1 MAWLLGFI
9 DLRELLSIYQLRIVL
24 RGISPLIWRRVL
36 VPSKTTLAHLHA
48 ILQILF
54 AWSDE
59 HLHSFHIHG
68 REYGSS
74 GASTHDVWLHDLCL
88 HRGERF
94 RYVYDFGAYWECDI
108 RLEALLPLAPRRVYP
123 ICTGGKRAAPPE
135 DCQGAWGYLERLDQH
150 RLYPPLEAM
159 GVVAEALTTLLE
171 ADPQTSVREALGDL
185 DEFREA
191 VDCLQAYQAFQPEHF
206 DRCEINTQL
215 HSLAW
220 SVEEPL

>member
-1 MAWLLGFI
+1 MTTSAT
-9 DLRELLSIYQLRIVL
+9 LLSIYQLRIVL
-24 RGISPLIWRRVL
+24 RSISPLIWRRVL
-36 VPSKTTLAHLHA
+36 VRSDTTLSHLHT
-48 ILQILF
+48 ILQIVF

-74 GASTHDVWLHDLCL
+74 RTPTRGVRLRDFCL

-94 RYVYDFGAYWECDI
+94 RYVYDFGAHWECDI

-123 ICTGGKRAAPPE
+123 VCLGDKHAAPSE
-135 DCQGAWGYLERLDQH
+135 DCWGAWGYMERLDQH

-159 GVVAEALTTLLE
+159 QVVAEAISTLLAAE
-171 ADPQTSVREALGDL
+171 PQTSVREALGEL

-191 VDCLQAYQAFQPEHF
+191 VDCLDAYQQFRPDHF
-206 DRCEINTQL
+206 DRHAIHTQL
-215 HSLAW
+215 QSQGW
-220 SVEEPL
+220 PEGETP

>member
-1 MAWLLGFI
+1 MTSTATP
-9 DLRELLSIYQLRIVL
+9 LSIYQLRIVL

-36 VPSKTTLAHLHA
+36 VPSNTTLAHLHT

-68 REYGSS
+68 KEYGSS
-74 GASTHDVWLHDLCL
+74 GAQSHDVRLYGLHL
-88 HRGERF
+88 HCGERF

-108 RLEALLPLAPRRVYP
+108 RLEALLPLARRHLYP
-123 ICTGGKRAAPPE
+123 VCTGGKRAAPPE
-135 DCQGAWGYLERLDQH
+135 DCRGAWGYLERLDQH

-185 DEFREA
+185 DAFHEA
-191 VDCLQAYQAFQPEHF
+191 VDCLEAYEQFRPDHF
-206 DRCEINTQL
+206 DRHEVNTQL
-215 HSLAW
+215 QSLVW
-220 SVEEPL
+220 SAEETV

>member
-1 MAWLLGFI
+1 MTTATP
-9 DLRELLSIYQLRIVL
+9 LLSIYQLRVVL

-36 VPSKTTLAHLHA
+36 VHSHTTLVHLHT

-59 HLHSFHIHG
+59 HLHSFHSHG
-68 REYGSS
+68 KEYGSS
-74 GASTHDVWLHDLCL
+74 GAPMCGVRLRDLGF

-94 RYVYDFGAYWECDI
+94 RYVYDFGAYWECEI

-123 ICTGGKRAAPPE
+123 VCLGGKRAAPPE
-135 DCQGAWGYLERLDQH
+135 DCRSAWSYMERLDDH

-159 GVVAEALTTLLE
+159 GVVAEAITVLFA
-171 ADPQTSVREALGDL
+171 ADPQTSVREALGDR

-191 VDCLQAYQAFQPEHF
+191 VDG
-206 DRCEINTQL
+206 
-215 HSLAW
+215 LAA
-220 SVEEPL
+220 

>member
-1 MAWLLGFI
+1 MTSTAT
-9 DLRELLSIYQLRIVL
+9 LLSIYQLRIVL

-36 VPSKTTLAHLHA
+36 VPSNTTLAHFHT

-54 AWSDE
+54 AWRDE
-59 HLHSFHIHG
+59 HLHSFYVHG

-74 GASTHDVWLHDLCL
+74 GAPTHGVLLRDLCL

-94 RYVYDFGAYWECDI
+94 RYVYDFGAYWECEL
-108 RLEALLPLAPRRVYP
+108 RLEVLLPLAPRRVYP
-123 ICTGGKRAAPPE
+123 VCIGGKRAAPPE
-135 DCQGAWGYLERLDQH
+135 DCRSVWGYLERLDQH

-159 GVVAEALTTLLE
+159 GVVAEAISSLLV

-191 VDCLQAYQAFQPEHF
+191 VDCLKAYEQFRPDHF
-206 DRCEINTQL
+206 DRHEVNTHLQ
-215 HSLAW
+215 SVVW
-220 SVEEPL
+220 SAEETS

>member
-1 MAWLLGFI
+1 MTTAATS
-9 DLRELLSIYQLRIVL
+9 LSIYQLRIVL
-24 RGISPLIWRRVL
+24 RGISPLIWRCLL
-36 VPSKTTLAHLHA
+36 VRSETTLAQLHF
-48 ILQILF
+48 ILQIVF

-74 GASTHDVWLHDLCL
+74 GAPTRGVLLRDLGL

-123 ICTGGKRAAPPE
+123 VCIGGKRAAPSE
-135 DCQGAWGYLERLDQH
+135 DCRGAWGYMERLDQH

-159 GVVAEALTTLLE
+159 QVVADAISTLLAAE
-171 ADPQTSVREALGDL
+171 PQTSVREALGEL

-191 VDCLQAYQAFQPEHF
+191 VDCLDAYQQFRPDHF
-206 DRCEINTQL
+206 DRHAINTQL
-215 HSLAW
+215 QSQGWLEGET
-220 SVEEPL
+220 S